1 MPSLIRWIFDWRTL
15 DCTPMTTV
23 RISGWR
29 AGFQKVAHT
38 KTLQRMAGLSLEDA
52 KEITEGVLDG
62 HTMSVTV
69 SSDDVARD
77 LVKRLQELGADATRI
92 EDA

>member
-1 MPSLIRWIFDWRTL
+1 
-15 DCTPMTTV
+15 MTTV
-23 RISGWR
+23 RITGWR
-29 AGFQKVAHT
+29 AGFQKIAHT
-38 KTLQRMAGLSLEDA
+38 KALQRMAGLSLKDA
-52 KEITEGVLDG
+52 KDITDAILDG

-92 EDA
+92 ENSAI